1 MTQENFWAGSRLE
14 QAMAQKGVSANALS
28 KKTGILRSSISS
40 YINEK
45 SVPGANTVAALSD
58 GLGVPVGYFFVEK
71 FVSVQTDTNEGSA

>member
-14 QAMAQKGVSANALS
+14 QAMAQKGVSANSLS
-28 KKTGILRSSISS
+28 KKTGILRSSISA

-71 FVSVQTDTNEGSA
+71 LVGVQTNTNKTT